1 MSQKDDEGKKI
12 LKNMK
17 TIKIRFVKNSDESY
31 NIQRKGWF
39 RWKYLGYS
47 VDMGYG
53 GFYAYYNGKTKEEL
67 LKEVLEEYYK
77 VDKRFVEIIEYPT
90 IKIY

>member
-1 MSQKDDEGKKI
+1 MKK
-12 LKNMK
+12 
-17 TIKIRFVKNSDESY
+17 IKIRFVKNNKGSY

-39 RWKYLGYS
+39 KWKYLGYS

-53 GFYAYYNGKTKEEL
+53 GFYAYYTGETKETL
-67 LKEVLEEYYK
+67 LEEVLDSHYQVCRK
-77 VDKRFVEIIEYPT
+77 HVEIIEYPT

>member
-1 MSQKDDEGKKI
+1 MR
-12 LKNMK
+12 
-17 TIKIRFVKNSDESY
+17 TIKIRFVKNKIGSY

-39 RWKYLGYS
+39 GRWKYLGYS

-53 GFYAYYNGKTKEEL
+53 GFYQYYCGEKKEEL
-67 LKEVLEEYYK
+67 LEEVLDEHYRVCK
-77 VDKRFVEIIEYPT
+77 KHVEIIQYPT

>member
-1 MSQKDDEGKKI
+1 MR
-12 LKNMK
+12 
-17 TIKIRFVKNSDESY
+17 TIKIRFVKNKKGYY

-39 RWKYLGYS
+39 GKWKYIGYS

-53 GFYAYYNGKTKEEL
+53 GYYSYYSGET
-67 LKEVLEEYYK
+67 KEVLLEEVLDTHYEVCRK
-77 VDKRFVEIIEYPT
+77 HVEIIEYPT

>member
-1 MSQKDDEGKKI
+1 MRI
-12 LKNMK
+12 
-17 TIKIRFVKNSDESY
+17 IKIRFVKNKKGYY

-53 GFYAYYNGKTKEEL
+53 GYYALYVGLTKESL
-67 LKEVLEEYYK
+67 LEEVL
-77 VDKRFVEIIEYPT
+77 DKHYQVCRKHVEIIEYPM
-90 IKIY
+90 IKHH

>member
-1 MSQKDDEGKKI
+1 
-12 LKNMK
+12 MK
-17 TIKIRFVKNSDESY
+17 TIKIRFVKNSKGSY

-39 RWKYLGYS
+39 KWKYLGYS

-53 GFYAYYNGKTKEEL
+53 GYWERYWAETKEDL
-67 LKEVLEEYYK
+67 LKEVL
-77 VDKRFVEIIEYPT
+77 DKHYQVCKKHVEIIEHPA